1 MTVNP
6 EKVKQVLSSTKML
19 IAHKKEK
26 EVLLGEKFNIF
37 SILKMERKENETHS
51 AFISELLNPNGTHL
65 KGNAFL
71 RLFLSVLE
79 NDTIDIDSAKVK
91 TEHYIGKKDIEKKTG
106 GRIDIYIWDVKG
118 NTISIEN
125 KIDAGDQDVQVKR
138 YHNHNKGNN
147 TVYYLTDYGKNPSD
161 NSKDELKANDDF
173 FNISYKKEIIDWLQ
187 LCLQESYDS
196 PILRESIKQ
205 YMILVKKITNTMEN
219 KEQKELDDI
228 ILKNIKESAFI
239 ASNYETVVQDIR
251 RSVRNSVLDKLTQ
264 NLSSSYNI
272 SKGHKIYE
280 TYAQIWIRPI
290 QLENYHLYFG
300 VESFSGRGNF
310 NGHIFVGTFNSKASK
325 DSGSRFADF
334 EGNKPLSNWWPD
346 YKKLDDFEDCSIN
359 LSNLDTIAEI
369 ANNKNKFES
378 FVNHIVEQIE
388 NYLQVKTP
396 DLILFAQKK
405 EDEKI

>member
-1 MTVNP
+1 MTVYP
-6 EKVKQVLSSTKML
+6 EKVKQVLSSTKTL

-26 EVLLGEKFNIF
+26 EILLGEKFNIF

-51 AFISELLNPNGTHL
+51 AFICELLNPKGTHL

-71 RLFLSVLE
+71 KIFLSVAE
-79 NDTIDIDSAKVK
+79 NDTIDLVSAKVK

-106 GRIDIYIWDVKG
+106 GRIDIYIWDTKG

-125 KIDAGDQDVQVKR
+125 KIDAGDQDVQIKR
-138 YHNHNKGNN
+138 YHNHNKGKN
-147 TVYYLTDYGKNPSD
+147 TVYYLTKFGYNPS
-161 NSKDELKANDDF
+161 NESKDELLENIDY
-173 FNISYKKEIIDWLQ
+173 FNISYKTEIIEWLQ
-187 LCLQESYDS
+187 LCLKECVDN

-228 ILKNIKESAFI
+228 ILRNIKESAFI
-239 ASNYETVVQDIR
+239 ASNYEKVLQDIR
-251 RSVRNSVLDKLTQ
+251 RKIRNSVIDKLTQ
-264 NLSSSYNI
+264 HLYGKYSI
-272 SKGHKIYE
+272 SKGNKISD
-280 TYAQIWIRPI
+280 TYAQIWIKPI
-290 QLENYHLYFG
+290 QLMDFYLYFG
-300 VESFSGRGNF
+300 IESFSGRGNF
-310 NGHIFVGTFNSKASK
+310 NGHLFIGIFNSKASK

-346 YKKLDDFEDCSIN
+346 YKKLAGFEDCSMN
-359 LSNLDTIAEI
+359 LSNLDTIIEI
-369 ANNKNKFES
+369 ANNKSKFDG

-388 NYLQVKTP
+388 EYIRVKMP
-396 DLILFAQKK
+396 SLILFAQKK